1 MTLHV
6 SSVSRQA
13 LVLGV
18 SAILH
23 GAAFFAPGALAGG
36 TAAGTGQAAA
46 VDVELEPADLDSPD
60 EAPPLENA
68 PPLSMQAHPRA
79 VHETTRP
86 RAQAPTR
93 APSDGRAADVTE
105 GPLPHFALA
114 VPIPPPDAR
123 DLTGFAD
130 THDLARP
137 AGAEFSAPGGV
148 DDTTPLSEQAVDTP
162 ARLVQ
167 SEVPTYPADA
177 QADGVE
183 ADVKL
188 EMVVSREG
196 AVESVRAVRRSGYG
210 LDEAAARAARR
221 FRFAPAVK
229 DGRPVR
235 VRVSWTVQFRL
246 R

>member
-6 SSVSRQA
+6 GSVSRQA

-18 SAILH
+18 SAIVH
-23 GAAFFAPGALAGG
+23 GAAFFGPRALAGG
-36 TAAGTGQAAA
+36 TASGTAQAAA
-46 VDVELEPADLDSPD
+46 IEVEVEPADLDSPD
-60 EAPPLENA
+60 RAPPLEGA
-68 PPLSMQAHPRA
+68 PPLSIQAHPPA
-79 VHETTRP
+79 PHETTRP
-86 RAQAPTR
+86 RDRTR
-93 APSDGRAADVTE
+93 VPSDGRAADVTD

-114 VPIPPPDAR
+114 VSIPPPGAR
-123 DLTGFAD
+123 DLAGLAD
-130 THDLARP
+130 THDPARP
-137 AGAEFSAPGGV
+137 ASAASAPPGGV
-148 DDTTPLSEQAVDTP
+148 DDSTPFAEQAVDTP
-162 ARLVQ
+162 ARLVE

-177 QADGVE
+177 QAEGVE

-196 AVESVRAVRRSGYG
+196 AVESARAVRRSGYG
-210 LDEAAARAARR
+210 LDEAAVRAARR